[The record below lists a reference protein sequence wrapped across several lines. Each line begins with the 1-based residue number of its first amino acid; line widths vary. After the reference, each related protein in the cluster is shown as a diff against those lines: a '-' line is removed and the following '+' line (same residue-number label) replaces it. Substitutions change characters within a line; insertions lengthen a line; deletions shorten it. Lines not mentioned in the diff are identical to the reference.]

1 MKMKASGNGST
12 NLEGFFGEVRPAVDE
27 TLDRLLPA
35 EDAPPAVLH
44 QAMRYSVFAGG
55 KRLRPLLCVAGY
67 FAFRDDWRRVLP
79 VAATLELVHTYSL
92 IHDDLPSMDDDDL
105 RRGIP
110 SCHKVYGEAM
120 AILAGDGLL
129 TLAFETLAQ
138 ADFAGDQIRQVIAT
152 LARAAGTERGMIAG
166 QVMDL
171 AAEGNRADQAELE
184 TIHRHKTGALL
195 EASIGIGAYL
205 ADAGETAMAS
215 IADYGRKVGLA
226 FQIVDD
232 ILDETASSGTLGKTS
247 GKDREQR
254 KATYP
259 SVHGIEASHRMVGSI
274 TAQARESARPLGDRA
289 ELLVDIADYLENRSN

>member
-1 MKMKASGNGST
+1 M
-12 NLEGFFGEVRPAVDE
+12 NLEGFFDEVRPAVDE
-27 TLDRLLPA
+27 TLDGLLPA
-35 EDAPPAVLH
+35 EDAPPPALH

-55 KRLRPLLCVAGY
+55 KRLRPLLCIAGY
-67 FAFRDDWRRVLP
+67 SAFRDDWRRVLP

-92 IHDDLPSMDDDDL
+92 IHDDLPSMDDDEL

-120 AILAGDGLL
+120 AILAGDGML
-129 TLAFETLAQ
+129 TLAFATLAQ
-138 ADFAGDQIRQVIAT
+138 ADFTGAQVRDVTAR

-171 AAEGNRADQAELE
+171 AAEGNRVEDAELE
-184 TIHRHKTGALL
+184 SIHRHKTGALL

-205 ADAGETAMAS
+205 ADAGGAAMAS
-215 IADYGRKVGLA
+215 IAFYGGKIGLA

-232 ILDETASSGTLGKTS
+232 ILDETASSDTLGKTS
-247 GKDREQR
+247 GKDRKQG

-259 SVHGIEASHRMVGSI
+259 SLHGIEASRRMVGSI
-274 TAQARESARPLGDRA
+274 TAQARESARALGDRA

>member
-1 MKMKASGNGST
+1 MKASGNGST
-12 NLEGFFGEVRPAVDE
+12 NLEGFFDEVRPAVE
-27 TLDRLLPA
+27 EILDRLLPA
-35 EDAPPAVLH
+35 EDASPAVLH

-79 VAATLELVHTYSL
+79 VATTLELVHTYSL

-138 ADFAGDQIRQVIAT
+138 ADFAGDQVRDVITT
-152 LARAAGTERGMIAG
+152 LARAVGTEQGMIAG

-171 AAEGNRADQAELE
+171 AAEGHMTDQAELE
-184 TIHRHKTGALL
+184 SIHRHKTGALL

-205 ADAGETAMAS
+205 ADAGATAMAS

-232 ILDETASSGTLGKTS
+232 ILDETASSGALGKTS
-247 GKDREQR
+247 GKDREHR

-259 SVHGIEASHRMVGSI
+259 SVHGIEASRRMVGSI